1 MLQRVAVSLVML
13 ATIIFGLQFL
23 PTAADGAD
31 KCPSI
36 TVTGVAED
44 GRGALFSANVTSLN
58 ENLTYNWTVSAG
70 TITTGQGTL
79 QISVSATDASAVT
92 ATVEVG
98 GVPASCPA
106 TASGTVDL

>member
-13 ATIIFGLQFL
+13 AAIIFGLQFL

-44 GRGALFSANVTSLN
+44 GPNALFSANVTSLN
-58 ENLTYNWTVSAG
+58 QDLTYVWTISAG
-70 TITTGQGTL
+70 TITNGQGTL
-79 QISVSATDASAVT
+79 QILVSAADSGSVT

-106 TASGTVDL
+106 TASGTVDF

>member
-23 PTAADGAD
+23 PSAADGAD

-36 TVTGVAED
+36 TVTGVAGD
-44 GRGALFSANVTSLN
+44 GANALFSANVTSLV
-58 ENLTYNWTVSAG
+58 ESLTYNWSVSSG
-70 TITTGQGTL
+70 SIDSGQGSL
-79 QISVSATDASAVT
+79 QINVAGAAGQSVT

-98 GVPASCPA
+98 GVPSTCPA
-106 TASGTVDL
+106 TASATVEL

>member
-44 GRGALFSANVTSLN
+44 GRSALFSANVTSLN
-58 ENLTYNWTVSAG
+58 ENLTYKLDR
-70 TITTGQGTL
+70 I
-79 QISVSATDASAVT
+79 
-92 ATVEVG
+92 G
-98 GVPASCPA
+98 GHHHHRSRNIANFGFCY
-106 TASGTVDL
+106 

>member
-13 ATIIFGLQFL
+13 AAIIFGLQFL

-36 TVTGVAED
+36 TVTGVAEE
-44 GRGALFSANVTSLN
+44 GPSALFSANVTSLN
-58 ENLTYNWTVSAG
+58 QDLTYNWSVSAG
-70 TITTGQGTL
+70 TISTGQGSL
-79 QISVSATDASAVT
+79 QISVADADGGSVS

-98 GVPASCPA
+98 GIPASCPA